1 MKTVVLSV
9 LIIIALI
16 AFHFISLLYW
26 IDYRLFVHYSLE
38 VLSVS
43 LYGLLLVFNTLAGLV
58 TLGLSVYFVYAN
70 FSDMIQTKAK
80 FSWGW
85 IGASILALSFSMVFL
100 SQVLDIARDG
110 SMKIAEI
117 GAEYNY

>member
-43 LYGLLLVFNTLAGLV
+43 MYGLLLVFNILAGLL

-80 FSWGW
+80 FSWG
-85 IGASILALSFSMVFL
+85 G
-100 SQVLDIARDG
+100 
-110 SMKIAEI
+110 
-117 GAEYNY
+117 

>member
-9 LIIIALI
+9 LIIIVLI

-43 LYGLLLVFNTLAGLV
+43 LYGLLLMFFTLAGLF

-70 FSDMIQTKAK
+70 FSDMIQIKAK

-100 SQVLDIARDG
+100 SQVLDIARNG

-117 GAEYNY
+117 GAKYNY

>member
-9 LIIIALI
+9 LIIIVLI

-43 LYGLLLVFNTLAGLV
+43 LYGLLLMFFTLAGLF

-70 FSDMIQTKAK
+70 FSDMIQIKAK

-100 SQVLDIARDG
+100 SQVLNIARNG

>member
-9 LIIIALI
+9 LIIIGLI

-43 LYGLLLVFNTLAGLV
+43 MYGLLLVFNILAGLL

-100 SQVLDIARDG
+100 SQVFDTAQKG

-117 GAEYNY
+117 GTEYNY

>member
-9 LIIIALI
+9 LIIIVLI

-43 LYGLLLVFNTLAGLV
+43 LYGLLLMFFTLAGLF

-70 FSDMIQTKAK
+70 FSDMIQIKAK
-80 FSWGW
+80 FSLGW

-100 SQVLDIARDG
+100 SQVLNIARNG

-117 GAEYNY
+117 GAKYNY

>member
-9 LIIIALI
+9 LIIIVLI

-43 LYGLLLVFNTLAGLV
+43 LYGLLLMFFTLAGLF

-85 IGASILALSFSMVFL
+85 IGASILALTFSMVFL
-100 SQVLDIARDG
+100 SQVFDTAQKG

-117 GAEYNY
+117 GAKYNY